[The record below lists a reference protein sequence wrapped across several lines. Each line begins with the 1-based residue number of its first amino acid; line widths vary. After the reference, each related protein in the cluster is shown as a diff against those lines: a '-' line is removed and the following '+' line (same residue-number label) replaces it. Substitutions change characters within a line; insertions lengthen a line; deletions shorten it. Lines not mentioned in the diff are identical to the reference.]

1 MPTPKKSLELHTL
14 AGTKSQV
21 KVLEPDA
28 LQPSRPEYPSDISAQ
43 AKKVFKKLCAL
54 LEARHALTAGDGEL
68 LRLYSLLYDRHMRAL
83 TKLVEEGEI
92 KMYTRL
98 DSNGQPHEMEKPNL
112 WLKVAETCEKNMV
125 ACLDRLGL
133 SPLNRG
139 KIKPTAQPS
148 PEKPRDELEEALNW
162 MPESTST
169 ALLERMPAAEA

>member
-1 MPTPKKSLELHTL
+1 MPTPRKSLELHAL
-14 AGTKSQV
+14 AGTKSQT

-28 LQPSRPEYPSDISAQ
+28 LPPSRPEYPSDISQQ

-68 LRLYSLLYDRHMRAL
+68 LRLYALLYDRHTRAL
-83 TKLVEEGEI
+83 AKIAVEGEI

-98 DSNGQPHEMEKPNL
+98 DSNGAPHEMEKPNL
-112 WLKVAETCEKNMV
+112 WLKVAETCEKNMI

-139 KIKPTAQPS
+139 KVKATAQPS
-148 PEKPRDELEEALNW
+148 PETPCDPLEQELSW

-169 ALLERMPAAEA
+169 VARR